1 MATAADANVALAEAS
16 LTGTLRFGS
25 GTNALPALTGT
36 GMISLSHDGSSDVT
50 LSLSSA
56 AGWNPVVSSQ
66 QLSAPCAAH
75 GAHLY
80 PRTAFACLAIFSHD

>member
-1 MATAADANVALAEAS
+1 MALAEAS

-36 GMISLSHDGSSDVT
+36 GSVSLSHDGSSDVT

-66 QLSAPCAAH
+66 QLSAPPAQHTEHTPAL
-75 GAHLY
+75 A
-80 PRTAFACLAIFSHD
+80 PRSLA